1 MQKRTKSITSISI
14 IMATFNRAH
23 YIEESLKYIQNQTY
37 RDFECLVIDDGS
49 TDGTFE
55 LIARI
60 SFQDPRIKY
69 YKRAAPYLK
78 GLPGCR
84 NYGLDLAE
92 GDQIVF
98 FDDDDIPHPQLLEIA
113 LQKLNQSGMSF
124 CRYGRT
130 VFRGDF
136 TPEFDLSEE
145 FKVEP
150 LPENITE
157 LMITGK
163 IPFNS
168 CQILWR
174 KNCFDGVRFNEQL
187 LFAEEWECYT
197 RILLAGHRGIAV
209 PKNLYFGRKHE
220 HSNTGEFQKKDS
232 TRVNSKIHAA
242 SLIIDHLHSAQKINK
257 RLKKFFLRLAFDLK
271 SPALLDKILKAS
283 DSKLMESVKY
293 KLGHRCYAL
302 IRPFLKLK
310 GKLKSV

>member
-1 MQKRTKSITSISI
+1 MENKRTTVVSI
-14 IMATFNRAH
+14 IMATYNRSHLIA
-23 YIEESLKYIQNQTY
+23 ESIDAILNLTY
-37 RDFECLVIDDGS
+37 CEWECLIIDDGS
-49 TDGTFE
+49 TDATSE
-55 LIARI
+55 VLSKLA
-60 SFQDPRIKY
+60 SQDPRIKY
-69 YKRAAPYLK
+69 HKRTPEYLK

-84 NYGLDLAE
+84 NYGLDRAK

-98 FDDDDIPHPQLLEIA
+98 FDDDDIPHPKLLEIA
-113 LQKLNQSGMSF
+113 LFHLNHSKASF

-136 TPEFDLSEE
+136 KPDFDHSEE
-145 FKVEP
+145 YKVEP
-150 LPENITE
+150 LPGNITE

-168 CQILWR
+168 CQILWS
-174 KNCFDGVRFNEQL
+174 KSCFDEVRFNEQL

-209 PKNLYFGRKHE
+209 HKDLYFGRKHE
-220 HSNTGEFQKKDS
+220 QSNTGEFQKKDS
-232 TRVNSKIHAA
+232 TRINSKIHAA
-242 SLIIDHLHSAQKINK
+242 ILIIDHLHAAQKINK
-257 RLKKFFLRLAFDLK
+257 PIKKFFIRMAFDLK
-271 SPALLDKILKAS
+271 SLALLDKTLNAS

-293 KLGHRCYAL
+293 KSGLRCYAL